1 MHLNILIRRNN
12 KPMYEQITSQ
22 IKEQIMNGTLQSGQA
37 IPSIRAMAKLLHI
50 SAITVQRAYKELH
63 RDGFIETDL
72 GRGNFVSARNASI
85 YQEEQQRQAED
96 HLREAADLGRTAGI
110 SLSKLIEHLTMFYQE
125 KYI

>member
-1 MHLNILIRRNN
+1 MHLNILIRRNS

-72 GRGNFVSARNASI
+72 GRGSFVSARNASI